1 MKKHSL
7 TITWGT
13 DGDVTQT
20 YNFNTEAEKEAF
32 LSGVEEGEGWWR
44 YEINAEDGKP
54 YYE

>member
-1 MKKHSL
+1 MKKYSL

-32 LSGVEEGEGWWR
+32 LSGVEEG
-44 YEINAEDGKP
+44 
-54 YYE
+54 

>member
-32 LSGVEEGEGWWR
+32 LHGVEQGDGWFR
-44 YEINAEDGKP
+44 YEVI
-54 YYE
+54 

>member
-32 LSGVEEGEGWWR
+32 LSGVEEGEVWWR